1 MLGGV
6 LIAKHSA
13 TRIHRHLP
21 VKRLDR
27 CRIPRAGS
35 KIAISALA
43 LLKAKIDAFKWWI
56 AQANEAAKIERLE
69 ESVHLGR

>member
-13 TRIHRHLP
+13 TRIDRHLP

-35 KIAISALA
+35 KIAISAFS
-43 LLKAKIDAFKWWI
+43 LLKAEIDALKWRLA
-56 AQANEAAKIERLE
+56 AQASEAAKIERLE
-69 ESVHLGR
+69 ESVH